1 MTIRWEPS
9 SKVTTYSRVTGRS
22 SILLISASVI
32 SHRLFRLA
40 FFFLGSRRL
49 NGGYCRR
56 NSMIFFLVRRTLDLA
71 AASAIY
77 TSSLVV
83 ARTILSVIG
92 KMEPG
97 VCPLATSLTA

>member
-1 MTIRWEPS
+1 
-9 SKVTTYSRVTGRS
+9 
-22 SILLISASVI
+22 
-32 SHRLFRLA
+32 
-40 FFFLGSRRL
+40 
-49 NGGYCRR
+49 
-56 NSMIFFLVRRTLDLA
+56 MIFFLVRRTLDLA